1 MEPQEPTRDEKK
13 YWLDDSRNVSK
24 LIWGLLVTCAA
35 VVLADLF
42 YHKEHTEYAF
52 QNWIGF
58 DAGYGFLCCIF
69 LALAAK
75 QLRRVLMRDEDY
87 YDD

>member
-1 MEPQEPTRDEKK
+1 MEPRDPARDEKK
-13 YWLDDSRNVSK
+13 YWLDDPRNVK
-24 LIWGLLVTCAA
+24 KIIHALVAVCAA
-35 VVLADLF
+35 VVLADFF
-42 YHKEHTEYAF
+42 YDKEHTEYAF

-58 DAGYGFLCCIF
+58 DAIYGFVCCVF
-69 LALAAK
+69 LVLAAK